1 MTPRNT
7 NEYIA
12 TDLAVESAESAAGVR
27 GIEVTERTEEGFDI
41 VELAVTDAEGAVAIG
56 RPVGKYLTMT
66 LGKSWYFDDARL
78 EAAER
83 VLGSEIRTMARR
95 MARCDSVLVVGLGNR
110 GITADALGPK
120 VADGLLVTRHIRTR
134 DEQLYNSLGQCEV
147 SALATGVLGQTG
159 IETLEL
165 VKGAV
170 ERVRP
175 DLVIAVDALAARGVD
190 RLAVT
195 VQLCDTGLSPGS
207 GIGNDRRALNAET
220 LGVPVLAVGAPT
232 VVGSSTLVRDA
243 LSLAGMDGD
252 LPAELEKVLEN
263 GRSFF
268 VSLKESDVAVA
279 ELSRIIS
286 QAINRALA
294 REDDGGSA

>member
-27 GIEVTERTEEGFDI
+27 GIELTERTEEGFDI

-268 VSLKESDVAVA
+268 VSLKESDIAVA